1 MSLAYTWSG
10 RLEVKAV
17 FVSGGQSGRP
27 GGLEQDARSG
37 GHMRETP
44 GSCMRRSMLVRLRRE
59 RAGGQVRLEPRILP
73 GGQMSSQV
81 QVQVLSSVCHGDM
94 QELSFTVSSQ
104 MSGYLLEFEGTLC
117 PFFHP
122 RCGRA

>member
-1 MSLAYTWSG
+1 
-10 RLEVKAV
+10 
-17 FVSGGQSGRP
+17 
-27 GGLEQDARSG
+27 
-37 GHMRETP
+37 MRETP

-104 MSGYLLEFEGTLC
+104 MSGYLWNLKAHFVL
-117 PFFHP
+117 FFTHGVDVLKDVTILQSLSESQKWLLTCLKEVHP
-122 RCGRA
+122 P